1 MTTGQS
7 PIKYVLSAAPLLLIS
22 LFSFGQTK
30 APYEMILDGVKVI
43 VQPSGNEI
51 VQVQTM
57 IRGGVQNYNAD
68 QQGIESLAMRAL
80 TECGTVKDDK
90 NSFRNKLDKVGAFM
104 YGTAGMDYSSLT
116 LNCIQGDFDG
126 IWPLYVDALT
136 TPLFDEKEFER
147 IKQDAVNSLKSRASQ
162 PDYAIRKLARETAFQ
177 GGDHAKAPE
186 GTEATVSGLTAAQTK
201 AYYTSVL
208 TRSRLLVV
216 VVGEIDSAVLV
227 KDIRLLLAAIPAGQ
241 PFNAKRETFAPKNNS
256 FIEEKKDL
264 ATNYIQGVSA
274 SPQPGSPDYD
284 AFALAWQMFYDRH
297 FLEVRT
303 NNGLSY
309 APIVFVDQGWAPSA
323 NIFVSTKDPNKYISV
338 LKGLLDKTRRDGF
351 TEDELRNMKT
361 TYLTT
366 FYYKQETNSAQ
377 ASSLVMNEIVY
388 NNWRRSLTMQD
399 DIKKVTLSDVN
410 KAFDKYISKIVW
422 VYQGDTSKVTPSLYT
437 NGIQP
442 QKPPPSSLSNPK
454 SN

>member
-1 MTTGQS
+1 MTTGQP
-7 PIKYVLSAAPLLLIS
+7 PIKYMLSAASLVLLCI
-22 LFSFGQTK
+22 FSFAQTK
-30 APYEMILDGVKVI
+30 QPYEMTIDGVKVI

-51 VQVQTM
+51 VQVQTL
-57 IRGGVQNYNAD
+57 IRGGVENYNAD
-68 QQGIESLAMRAL
+68 QQGIESLAMRSL
-80 TECGTVKDDK
+80 TECGTVKDTK
-90 NSFRNKLDKVGAFM
+90 NSFNDKLDKVGALL
-104 YGTAGMDYSSLT
+104 YGTAGMDYASLT
-116 LNCIQGDFDG
+116 LNCIQSDFDG

-136 TPLFDEKEFER
+136 TPLFDEKEFDR
-147 IKQDAVNSLKSRASQ
+147 IKQDAINNLKSRTSQ
-162 PDYAIRKLARETAFQ
+162 PDYAIHKMARETAFQ

-186 GTEATVSGLTAAQTK
+186 GNETTVSNLTAVQTK

-208 TRSRLLVV
+208 TKSRLLVV

-227 KDIRLLLAAIPAGQ
+227 KDISAMLAAIPAGR
-241 PFNAKRETFAPKNNS
+241 PFQAKRETYAPKTNS
-256 FIEEKKDL
+256 FAAEKKDV

-284 AFALAWQMFYDRH
+284 AFALAWQIFYNRH

-309 APIVFVDQGWAPSA
+309 APIVYVDQGLAPSA
-323 NIFVSTKDPNKYISV
+323 NIFVSTKEPDKYIAV
-338 LKGLLDKTRRDGF
+338 LKALLDKTRRDGF
-351 TEDELRNMKT
+351 SEEELRNMKT

-388 NNWRRSLTMQD
+388 NNWRRSLTLND
-399 DIKKVTLSDVN
+399 DIKKVTLSQVN
-410 KAFDKYISKIVW
+410 QAFDKYISHIAW
-422 VYQGDTSKVTPSLYT
+422 VYQGDTSKVTAALYL
-437 NGIQP
+437 NGTQP
-442 QKPPPSSLSNPK
+442 VKPPPSSLSKPK